1 MAVSKSGDRAAAA
14 ALNAVCPY
22 YTMFPVSFPLRVLK
36 RRANADDW
44 VLDPFCG
51 RGTTNFAARLLGV
64 RSVGVDTSR
73 VAVALTQAKLAD
85 ATAREVIDAARRIL
99 RKRTRVAVPRGEF
112 WRRAFHPKVLT
123 SLCRLR
129 KALLENCRSDA
140 RILLRAI
147 LLGALHGPRTKQAPS
162 HLSNQCP
169 RTYAPKPDY
178 AIRFWKKRRLAPPEI
193 DVVEAVRRRA
203 ERYLTDRPCRMR
215 AVATLRD
222 NRVRGCFGRR
232 KFRWIITSPP
242 YYGMRT
248 YVPDQWLRDW
258 FLGGP
263 AHVDYRPP
271 AGELSHGSAAEFVS
285 QLSSVWRNV
294 RRVSTEDALLVI
306 RFGGIGDRKVD
317 PDDLIRQSLRE
328 VGWRLLTVRDAGTA
342 SNGRR
347 QADQFQRPGRGPV
360 SEFDYYARPEK
371 TLRRER

>member
-1 MAVSKSGDRAAAA
+1 
-14 ALNAVCPY
+14 
-22 YTMFPVSFPLRVLK
+22 MFPLSFPLRVLK
-36 RRANADDW
+36 KRAVPGEW

-51 RGTTNFAARLLGV
+51 RGTTNFAARLLGL

-73 VAVALTQAKLAD
+73 VAVGVTQAKLAD
-85 ATAREVIDAARRIL
+85 AKAQDVVDAARRIL
-99 RKRTRVAVPRGEF
+99 RKRTRVAAPNGEF
-112 WRRAFHPKVLT
+112 WRRAFHPSVLA

-129 KALLENCRSDA
+129 RALLESCRSDA

-147 LLGALHGPRTKQAPS
+147 LLGALHGPRTKQQPS

-178 AIRFWKKRRLAPPEI
+178 AVRFWRKRRLAPPEVDI
-193 DVVEAVRRRA
+193 VAVVRSRA
-203 ERYLTDRPCRMR
+203 TVYHTDSQLT
-215 AVATLRD
+215 
-222 NRVRGCFGRR
+222 GCFGRR

-271 AGELSHGSAAEFVS
+271 AGELSHRSPAEFVS

-294 RRVSTEDALLVI
+294 RRVAAEDALLVI
-306 RFGGIGDRKVD
+306 RFGGISDRKAD
-317 PDDLIRQSLRE
+317 PEDLIRRSLRHA
-328 VGWRLLTVRDAGTA
+328 GWRLLTVRDAGTA
-342 SNGRR
+342 SNGKR
-347 QADQFQRPGRGPV
+347 QAEQFQRPGRGPV
-360 SEFDYYARPEK
+360 TEFDYYARTVE
-371 TLRRER
+371 

>member
-1 MAVSKSGDRAAAA
+1 MGSALNSVGVE
-14 ALNAVCPY
+14 ALNAICPY
-22 YTMFPVSFPLRVLK
+22 YTMFPLHFPMRVL
-36 RRANADDW
+36 RGRVDAHDW

-64 RSVGVDTSR
+64 RSVGIDTSR

-85 ATAREVIDAARRIL
+85 ATAREIVDAVRRIL
-99 RKRTRVAVPRGEF
+99 RKRTPVTVPKGEF
-112 WRRAFHPKVLT
+112 WRRAFHPNVLR

-129 KALLENCRSDA
+129 RALLENCRSDA

-147 LLGALHGPRTKQAPS
+147 LLGALHGSRTKQEPS

-169 RTYAPKPDY
+169 RTYAPKPSY
-178 AIRFWKKRRLAPPEI
+178 AVRFWRKHRLWAP
-193 DVVEAVRRRA
+193 DVDIVEVVCRRA
-203 ERYLTDRPCRMR
+203 ERYLTERPRRTR
-215 AVATLRD
+215 AVVALADSRT
-222 NRVRGCFGRR
+222 RGCFGRR

-263 AHVDYRPP
+263 QRVVYTPP
-271 AGELSHGSAAEFVS
+271 NGELSHRSPAEFAS

-294 RRVSTEDALLVI
+294 RRVSTDDALLVV
-306 RFGGIGDRKVD
+306 RFGGITDRKAD
-317 PDDLIRQSLRE
+317 PDGLIRQSLCE
-328 VGWRLLTVRDAGTA
+328 GGWRLVTVRDAGTA

-347 QADQFQRPGRGPV
+347 QAEQFQLSSGGPV
-360 SEFDYYARPEK
+360 KEFDYYARAAE
-371 TLRRER
+371 